1 MRRSRVSLLNR
12 SKILSPSNFTGAPNQ
27 TVNINVSGTNAIVRD
42 KNNVSDENK
51 KNDINASEAG
61 NIVAKDI
68 VINEAENNVA
78 TQNAELHSNV
88 DENNENN
95 EKIVTEI
102 NVNEVPHIAYD
113 EASFLRFV
121 LSLYMEKNVITEYN
135 EIICSE
141 NELKRLIILLTG
153 CDNCIITAVNP
164 LEDISCCSINNITC
178 PYMLITKIQIVYG
191 EKMYIFKY
199 VRSDLI
205 ALFDEYRI
213 SLKFIKNI

>member
-51 KNDINASEAG
+51 KNSINDSVAGINA
-61 NIVAKDI
+61 IDKDI
-68 VINEAENNVA
+68 VISENS
-78 TQNAELHSNV
+78 EKDNV

-102 NVNEVPHIAYD
+102 NVNEVPHITYD

-141 NELKRLIILLTG
+141 NELKRLITLLTG

>member
-51 KNDINASEAG
+51 KNDINASVAG

-78 TQNAELHSNV
+78 NV

-141 NELKRLIILLTG
+141 NELKRLITLLTG

>member
-27 TVNINVSGTNAIVRD
+27 TVNINVSGTNIVRD

-51 KNDINASEAG
+51 KNDINA
-61 NIVAKDI
+61 IDKDI

-78 TQNAELHSNV
+78 SEAGINANV

-141 NELKRLIILLTG
+141 NELKMLITLLTG

>member
-78 TQNAELHSNV
+78 NV
-88 DENNENN
+88 DENN

-102 NVNEVPHIAYD
+102 NVNEVPHITYD

-178 PYMLITKIQIVYG
+178 PYILITKIQIVYG

>member
-12 SKILSPSNFTGAPNQ
+12 SKILSPSNFTGAPSQ
-27 TVNINVSGTNAIVRD
+27 TVNVNVVGINDSDKKNALKKYDVHSPENVIEKSINVIE
-42 KNNVSDENK
+42 NN
-51 KNDINASEAG
+51 KNDMNDS
-61 NIVAKDI
+61 
-68 VINEAENNVA
+68 EAENNVA
-78 TQNAELHSNV
+78 NV

-141 NELKRLIILLTG
+141 NELKMLITLLTG

>member
-12 SKILSPSNFTGAPNQ
+12 SKILSPSNFTGAPSQ
-27 TVNINVSGTNAIVRD
+27 TVNVNVVGINDSDKKNALKKYDVHSPENVIEKSINVIE
-42 KNNVSDENK
+42 NNENDM
-51 KNDINASEAG
+51 NDN
-61 NIVAKDI
+61 V
-68 VINEAENNVA
+68 AENNVA
-78 TQNAELHSNV
+78 NV
-88 DENNENN
+88 DENN

>member
-1 MRRSRVSLLNR
+1 
-12 SKILSPSNFTGAPNQ
+12 
-27 TVNINVSGTNAIVRD
+27 
-42 KNNVSDENK
+42 
-51 KNDINASEAG
+51 
-61 NIVAKDI
+61 
-68 VINEAENNVA
+68 
-78 TQNAELHSNV
+78 
-88 DENNENN
+88 
-95 EKIVTEI
+95 
-102 NVNEVPHIAYD
+102 
-113 EASFLRFV
+113 
-121 LSLYMEKNVITEYN
+121 MEKNVITEYN

-191 EKMYIFKY
+191 EKTYIFKY

>member
-51 KNDINASEAG
+51 KNSINDSVAGINA
-61 NIVAKDI
+61 IDKDI
-68 VINEAENNVA
+68 VISENSEKDSVA
-78 TQNAELHSNV
+78 GINANV

-102 NVNEVPHIAYD
+102 NVNEVPHITYD

-121 LSLYMEKNVITEYN
+121 LSLYMEKNIITEYN

-141 NELKRLIILLTG
+141 NELKRLITLLTG

>member
-78 TQNAELHSNV
+78 NV